1 MGLSKRDLLLALIAA
16 LIWGAT
22 FPISAIALESTPPIF
37 FAFLRFLCAAAFIVV
52 IPRPA
57 VPWPKLLLIGLL
69 LGVGQYGLM
78 FISMTR
84 GISAG
89 LASLLVHTQAFF
101 TIVIAMVVFSERLRR
116 RQVVALGLAVAGLA
130 CLVAERSETGA
141 LSGLVLILIA
151 ALCGAS
157 GNNLLKSLGT
167 VDMLGVAI
175 WMSLAAPLPLL
186 ILSLIFESQGSVTT
200 LIATISWEVVG
211 AVAYSAILATVLAFA
226 IWGRLFATYSAA
238 AVAPFFLL
246 VPVFGLS
253 LSALTLGER
262 LTGMQVAGAILI
274 FGGLILAV
282 WPGRASPAD

>member
-1 MGLSKRDLLLALIAA
+1 MGLTTRDLLLALIAA

-37 FAFLRFLCAAAFIVV
+37 FAFLRFICAAAFIVV

-69 LGVGQYGLM
+69 LGAGQYGFM
-78 FISMTR
+78 FVSMTR

-101 TIVIAMVVFSERLRR
+101 TIVIAMVAFSERLRR
-116 RQVVALGLAVAGLA
+116 RQVVALGLAIAGLA

-141 LSGLVLILIA
+141 LGGLVLILIA

-200 LIATISWEVVG
+200 LLAMVSWEVVG

-226 IWGRLFATYSAA
+226 IWGRLFTTYSAA

-262 LTGMQVAGAILI
+262 LSSLQVAGALLI

-282 WPGRASPAD
+282 WPGRAAPTD